1 MVRSFVY
8 VHSLWKGRIKRKIDE
23 RVNSEQQIFQQEI
36 TSLKQVNLQIQ
47 NKMEELEQYG
57 RNLSVGIDGVP
68 VIRRKKKAKMVLNS
82 MWVHLKM
89 WVLKMLI
96 NKAHRAGQT
105 YFDKKSSKKCK
116 SIIL

>member
-57 RNLSVGIDGVP
+57 RNRSVGIDGVP
-68 VIRRKKKAKMVLNS
+68 VIRRIRKAR
-82 MWVHLKM
+82 W
-89 WVLKMLI
+89 
-96 NKAHRAGQT
+96 
-105 YFDKKSSKKCK
+105 F
-116 SIIL
+116 

>member
-57 RNLSVGIDGVP
+57 RNLSVGIDGENKEN
-68 VIRRKKKAKMVLNS
+68 KKSQMVLNA

-89 WVLKMLI
+89 WVVKMLI
-96 NKAHRAGQT
+96 NKAHRVDQT

>member
-68 VIRRKKKAKMVLNS
+68 AIRRIKKAR
-82 MWVHLKM
+82 W
-89 WVLKMLI
+89 
-96 NKAHRAGQT
+96 
-105 YFDKKSSKKCK
+105 F
-116 SIIL
+116 